1 MWMLSE
7 LVTEFWAE
15 AVPPDYWHRDPTM
28 PCTPSINILAIAVL
42 QCYYSQHDVIWFREK
57 MSKEQDD
64 DSSYASQSAMKAKRK
79 ISRKITKK
87 TCKEQDVDSSYASP
101 AGEAKRKRRK
111 TGDEVFVKELQL
123 SCICLPE
130 NLMDKWG

>member
-1 MWMLSE
+1 
-7 LVTEFWAE
+7 
-15 AVPPDYWHRDPTM
+15 
-28 PCTPSINILAIAVL
+28 
-42 QCYYSQHDVIWFREK
+42 